1 MTLEEA
7 YKILG
12 INYKNVSSDDL
23 REYYQIRLKQ
33 VHGFNKDEQIR
44 KITSAHQM
52 IRNYRC
58 SEDWVGSHSSPY
70 PSNARASEPN
80 SVKRSF
86 GSRLLSFLNLFLK
99 VCGVLFILLLIY
111 AFIGK

>member
-1 MTLEEA
+1 MNLEEA

-12 INYKNVSSDDL
+12 INNKNVSSDDL

-44 KITSAHQM
+44 KIKSAHQI

-58 SEDWVGSHSSPY
+58 SEDWVGSHSYYYKNSTV
-70 PSNARASEPN
+70 SEPVP
-80 SVKRSF
+80 VKKSL
-86 GSRLLSFLNLFLK
+86 GSRLLSLLNLFLK
-99 VCGVLFILLLIY
+99 VCGILFILLIIY
-111 AFIGK
+111 SFLM